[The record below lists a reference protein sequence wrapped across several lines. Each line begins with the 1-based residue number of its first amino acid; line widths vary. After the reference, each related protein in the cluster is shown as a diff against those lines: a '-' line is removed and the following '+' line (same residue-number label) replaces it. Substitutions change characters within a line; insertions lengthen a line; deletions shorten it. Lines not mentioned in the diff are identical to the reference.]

1 MKRTLA
7 SVALATASVS
17 LVHAQST
24 LTLYGIVDAG
34 ITWVSNQRGH
44 SAILEDTGIAQANRW
59 GLQGAEDLGGGTKA
73 VFTLENGFTLGNG
86 ALGQGG
92 AMFGRTAM
100 VGLAGRF
107 GTLTLGRQYDFMVDN
122 LVFNTAIARFGGVYA
137 AHGLDVD
144 RLAGEQVNNAVK
156 YASPKFR
163 GASVGAMY
171 GFSNVAGSFGGTTG
185 APRFSSFG
193 FAYDNDGPF
202 AIGLAYTN
210 TNGTGASVAEAALL
224 GTAVRN
230 VGIGAR
236 YRVGPVTVF
245 GNYTNNR
252 IQRGSGA
259 PSIVASVVEAGIDTS
274 FAVDTFAGIS
284 YIYNHYPDGQVSQLS
299 TAIHYFLSK
308 RTDLYASVNV
318 AHSNSPQQPA
328 GIFLIVNPATNVG
341 YSTSRNQIALRV
353 GLRSKF

>member
-59 GLQGAEDLGGGTKA
+59 GLQGAEDLGGGTKE

-144 RLAGEQVNNAVK
+144 RLAGEQ
-156 YASPKFR
+156 R
-163 GASVGAMY
+163 
-171 GFSNVAGSFGGTTG
+171 
-185 APRFSSFG
+185 
-193 FAYDNDGPF
+193 
-202 AIGLAYTN
+202 
-210 TNGTGASVAEAALL
+210 
-224 GTAVRN
+224 
-230 VGIGAR
+230 
-236 YRVGPVTVF
+236 
-245 GNYTNNR
+245 
-252 IQRGSGA
+252 
-259 PSIVASVVEAGIDTS
+259 
-274 FAVDTFAGIS
+274 
-284 YIYNHYPDGQVSQLS
+284 
-299 TAIHYFLSK
+299 
-308 RTDLYASVNV
+308 
-318 AHSNSPQQPA
+318 QP
-328 GIFLIVNPATNVG
+328 I
-341 YSTSRNQIALRV
+341 
-353 GLRSKF
+353 